1 MVKMQFISYFFFSEY
16 KRLQGVFLLLC
27 NFTFQETSFTFNS
40 KNGLKNKLI
49 IVFIKQSHPTKNRT
63 NIFAIMWEPSKSTK
77 SLTFHFR
84 KYDVQSSL
92 FQRSV
97 KILYETFDR
106 NISSNKQLITFYI
119 SEFLAVGLYQ
129 YNSTIKGWNLAA
141 FAFLSPFTI
150 YIIAQANVD
159 SQSKAINESL
169 AGVKE

>member
-1 MVKMQFISYFFFSEY
+1 M
-16 KRLQGVFLLLC
+16 FLLLC

-106 NISSNKQLITFYI
+106 NISSNKQLITCYI
-119 SEFLAVGLYQ
+119 SEFCSCWPVSIQFYNKGLK
-129 YNSTIKGWNLAA
+129 SCI
-141 FAFLSPFTI
+141 FCF
-150 YIIAQANVD
+150 
-159 SQSKAINESL
+159 SQSIHNIHYCP
-169 AGVKE
+169 GQC

>member
-1 MVKMQFISYFFFSEY
+1 M
-16 KRLQGVFLLLC
+16 FLLLC

-119 SEFLAVGLYQ
+119 SEILVVGLYQ
-129 YNSTIKGWNLAA
+129 YNSTIKVEILQHLLFSVHSQYTLLPRPMLTA
-141 FAFLSPFTI
+141 SPR
-150 YIIAQANVD
+150 Q
-159 SQSKAINESL
+159 
-169 AGVKE
+169 